1 VTHQAEQQ
9 AEQVV
14 AQEAEAVQLAQAE
27 PAELDQELC
36 VVVQVQQEQA
46 REWAL
51 LVQAEQEPQE
61 AAQLAREQL
70 VQVQWEQDRELRV
83 VVQELQAQDQVQW
96 EQVQEQAEAVLVQ
109 PEADLAVE
117 LADQL
122 AEEDNSFT
130 AKI

>member
-1 VTHQAEQQ
+1 M
-9 AEQVV
+9 V